1 MSLNWVMVP
10 DASMTTSPSPQKSDF
25 IPLPNE
31 RTIFKSSNRTSLSL
45 TTPKSTYPA
54 HSPNLSITSSDGTL
68 YLTNQRIIYLPR
80 ANSTVSSNVS
90 SFKSFSCALL
100 NLHDTHLVM
109 PWFGPNAWT
118 AMVQPVPGGGLH
130 SPGNASGMELKF
142 TFKEGGAPDFQGK
155 FEAIKERLQQV
166 VDVAREQ
173 NGVQTSRGN
182 VAANVDMANVHLEQL
197 PRYEDSASDRI
208 APPER
213 ERQRDVDERVEQSAP
228 ASATA
233 DEVRAMAAAAATQ
246 RREEAVRRRSRGE
259 EVERD
264 RVNRG
269 VEGEVPA
276 DAPPGYEEAQM
287 ESVQAELE
295 WRSQRETERT

>member
-1 MSLNWVMVP
+1 
-10 DASMTTSPSPQKSDF
+10 
-25 IPLPNE
+25 
-31 RTIFKSSNRTSLSL
+31 
-45 TTPKSTYPA
+45 
-54 HSPNLSITSSDGTL
+54 
-68 YLTNQRIIYLPR
+68 
-80 ANSTVSSNVS
+80 
-90 SFKSFSCALL
+90 
-100 NLHDTHLVM
+100 
-109 PWFGPNAWT
+109 
-118 AMVQPVPGGGLH
+118 MVQPVPGGGLH
-130 SPGNASGMELKF
+130 SPGNATGIELKF

-182 VAANVDMANVHLEQL
+182 AVANVDMANVHLEQL
-197 PRYEDSASDRI
+197 PRYEDSGADMI

-213 ERQRDVDERVEQSAP
+213 ERERERDVDERVEQSAP

-246 RREEAVRRRSRGE
+246 RREEAVRRRSREE

-264 RVNRG
+264 RTNSG

-295 WRSQRETERT
+295 WRSQRESDRS

>member
-1 MSLNWVMVP
+1 
-10 DASMTTSPSPQKSDF
+10 
-25 IPLPNE
+25 
-31 RTIFKSSNRTSLSL
+31 
-45 TTPKSTYPA
+45 
-54 HSPNLSITSSDGTL
+54 
-68 YLTNQRIIYLPR
+68 
-80 ANSTVSSNVS
+80 
-90 SFKSFSCALL
+90 
-100 NLHDTHLVM
+100 
-109 PWFGPNAWT
+109 
-118 AMVQPVPGGGLH
+118 MVQPVPGGGLH

-166 VDVAREQ
+166 VEAAREQ

-197 PRYEDSASDRI
+197 PRYEDSGADRI